1 MTSNAV
7 FWTII
12 TKRKIK
18 SKQKSPF
25 KPKGLFCCYI
35 DMVFL
40 HGKQESD
47 NAARTAVYEERP
59 ERLADN
65 GAFVSDHAEHG
76 AYGYDVVHAD
86 HITHSSAD
94 ALSG

>member
-1 MTSNAV
+1 MTSNTG

-18 SKQKSPF
+18 SKTK
-25 KPKGLFCCYI
+25 KPVRFERAFCCYI

-47 NAARTAVYEERP
+47 NAGRNAVYEERP
-59 ERLADN
+59 ERPADN